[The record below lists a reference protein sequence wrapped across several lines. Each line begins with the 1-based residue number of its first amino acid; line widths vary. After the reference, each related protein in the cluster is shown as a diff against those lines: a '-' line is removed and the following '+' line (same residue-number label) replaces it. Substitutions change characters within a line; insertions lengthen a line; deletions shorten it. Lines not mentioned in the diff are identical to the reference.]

1 MLYIFSFKISI
12 SVVGSV
18 ADFNFFVRCCIA
30 SSPKEESNQK
40 RSVNIYTN
48 VGDEFHITMRSS
60 TVSTEGLENV
70 LRSWTEEYQLAIS
83 PSKYLRFYVLKSNFL
98 PKSNY
103 NTEDNMDE
111 RYLEYLIP
119 PYVTFSKLYFR
130 GKEEIVNRL
139 EFFMSRKQ
147 WYKHKRITHNIGF
160 LLHGHPSSGCEKTST
175 IKGNQAYNL

>member
-1 MLYIFSFKISI
+1 M
-12 SVVGSV
+12 
-18 ADFNFFVRCCIA
+18 
-30 SSPKEESNQK
+30 
-40 RSVNIYTN
+40 YTN

-70 LRSWTEEYQLAIS
+70 LRSWTEEYQSATS
-83 PSKYLRFYVLKSNFL
+83 PSKYLRFYVLKSNFR

-103 NTEDNMDE
+103 NTEDNRDE

-147 WYKHKRITHNIGF
+147 WYKHKRIAHNIGF
-160 LLHGHPSSGCEKTST
+160 LLHGHPNSGCEKTST
-175 IKGNQAYNL
+175 IKGIQASNL

>member
-1 MLYIFSFKISI
+1 
-12 SVVGSV
+12 
-18 ADFNFFVRCCIA
+18 
-30 SSPKEESNQK
+30 
-40 RSVNIYTN
+40 
-48 VGDEFHITMRSS
+48 MRSS

-70 LRSWTEEYQLAIS
+70 LRSWIEEYQLAIS
-83 PSKYLRFYVLKSNFL
+83 PSKYLRFYVLKSNFR

-103 NTEDNMDE
+103 NTENNRDE

-175 IKGNQAYNL
+175 IKGNQDSNFDQFSHQRKTRLKLQNNPYNFDFQQLQTSLSATFCQSH